1 MADIVMADLVLA
13 NIVMAVA
20 AEPRQAEV
28 GGVHVRSPCVET
40 CVSACVYEGEQ
51 VCRGG
56 CVAIAA
62 WIDLCRDMHMAVCG
76 GMYSRVYR
84 QGLDMR
90 MSVCARMSSR
100 LCPGVSAP

>member
-40 CVSACVYEGEQ
+40 CVSTCVYEGEQ

-62 WIDLCRDMHMAVCG
+62 WIDLG
-76 GMYSRVYR
+76 SRHAYGRVWR
-84 QGLDMR
+84 HVQPC
-90 MSVCARMSSR
+90 V
-100 LCPGVSAP
+100 